1 MVRFFI
7 DRPIFAW
14 VIAIAVSLL
23 GLLAILILPVDRYP
37 QIAPPTITI
46 RATYTG
52 ASSQTVEN
60 AVTQVIEQSQQSLD
74 HLMYMTSTSASDG
87 SAQVNLVFA
96 TGTNPDTAQVQVQN
110 QLQAAMAT
118 LPQAVQQNG
127 LTITKSSG
135 SIFEVLSFT
144 SEDGSMDN
152 FDVANFMEARIDDQ
166 ISRVSG
172 VGNIQP
178 IGQE

>member
-87 SAQVNLVFA
+87 SA
-96 TGTNPDTAQVQVQN
+96 
-110 QLQAAMAT
+110 
-118 LPQAVQQNG
+118 
-127 LTITKSSG
+127 
-135 SIFEVLSFT
+135 
-144 SEDGSMDN
+144 
-152 FDVANFMEARIDDQ
+152 
-166 ISRVSG
+166 
-172 VGNIQP
+172 
-178 IGQE
+178 

>member
-52 ASSQTVEN
+52 ASSQTVE
-60 AVTQVIEQSQQSLD
+60 TRS
-74 HLMYMTSTSASDG
+74 
-87 SAQVNLVFA
+87 
-96 TGTNPDTAQVQVQN
+96 PR
-110 QLQAAMAT
+110 
-118 LPQAVQQNG
+118 
-127 LTITKSSG
+127 SS
-135 SIFEVLSFT
+135 SSP
-144 SEDGSMDN
+144 
-152 FDVANFMEARIDDQ
+152 
-166 ISRVSG
+166 SRAWTT
-172 VGNIQP
+172 
-178 IGQE
+178 